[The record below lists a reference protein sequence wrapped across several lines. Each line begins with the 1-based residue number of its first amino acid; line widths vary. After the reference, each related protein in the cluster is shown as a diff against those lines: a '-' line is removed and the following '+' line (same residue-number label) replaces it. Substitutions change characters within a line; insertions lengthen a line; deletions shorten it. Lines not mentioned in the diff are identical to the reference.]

1 MNDNFFKNKKVL
13 VTGHTGFKGA
23 WLSYYLY
30 LLGSKVMGISLK
42 PSTKPSLFEILNL
55 KNKIDNNYINILEKK
70 KIEKRIL
77 RFKPDIIFHL
87 AAQAII
93 KKSYDFPLET
103 WKTNLL
109 GTIHILEA
117 IRKQKKKCHC
127 VLITSDK
134 CYKNF
139 EKIKGYKEDD
149 ILGGIDPY
157 SASKAATEIAF
168 KSYFD
173 CFLKDTKHRLVTARA
188 GNVIGGGDWSQNR
201 IIPDCVRAKSKNKK
215 VKIRNPKASRPWQH
229 VIEIINGYLKLA
241 KKLNSNIKINGQSFN
256 FGPKNSEI
264 VAVNNILK
272 NISINWPGFKW
283 VKVGNIIK
291 NETDLL
297 VLNTNKVNK
306 ILNWKTRLKVDS
318 AVKLTIEWYREFYEN
333 KKKNLTLITNLT
345 KNQILDYH
353 KKFKI

>member
-1 MNDNFFKNKKVL
+1 MNDNFFKNKKIL

-23 WLSYYLY
+23 WLSYYLH

-42 PSTKPSLFEILNL
+42 PSTKPSLFEILEL
-55 KNKIDNNYINILEKK
+55 KNKIDSNFINILKKDKIDEKISK
-70 KIEKRIL
+70 
-77 RFKPDIIFHL
+77 FKPDIIFHL

-103 WKTNLL
+103 WKTNLI
-109 GTIHILEA
+109 GTINLLET
-117 IRKQKKKCHC
+117 IRKQKKSCLC
-127 VLITSDK
+127 IIITSDK
-134 CYKNF
+134 CYQNL

-149 ILGGIDPY
+149 VLGGIDPY

-168 KSYFD
+168 KSYFHS
-173 CFLKDTKHRLVTARA
+173 FFKDTKHKMVTARA
-188 GNVIGGGDWSQNR
+188 GNVISGGDWSLNR
-201 IIPDCVRAKSKNKK
+201 IIPDCARSKANNKK

-229 VIEIINGYLKLA
+229 VIEILNGYLKLA
-241 KKLNSNIKINGQSFN
+241 KKLSLNKKINGHSFN

-264 VAVNNILK
+264 VSVKNIL
-272 NISINWPGFKW
+272 NIIKDNWPGFDW
-283 VKVGNIIK
+283 VKIGNTVK

-297 VLNTNKVNK
+297 VLNTNKANK
-306 ILNWKTRLKVDS
+306 VLKWKTRLSVND
-318 AVKLTIEWYREFYEN
+318 AVKLTIHWYKEFYSN
-333 KKKNLTLITNLT
+333 KSNKALMINLT